1 MDSSPLNKQVV
12 LSLRERKKLATHLAI
27 QREALRLF
35 KEQGYEA
42 TTVEQI
48 AAAAEV
54 SHTTFFRYFPTKQDV
69 VLHDALDPVAMASLE
84 AQPAALAP
92 IEALRRALREVYVS
106 LSSEELAAER
116 ERQALIRATPELWVS
131 MLTGVTGALD
141 LLCASFARRTG
152 RRADDI
158 AVLTLAGAVFGAGI
172 AVWLS
177 RPADAMDD
185 YVELFDAT
193 LAQLEAGLT
202 LQGAP
207 RGGSTTSQESLR
219 DANAPTI
226 FG

>member
-1 MDSSPLNKQVV
+1 MSSSPLNKQVV

-48 AAAAEV
+48 AEAAEI

-69 VLHDALDPVAMASLE
+69 VLHDALDPLAMATLE

-92 IEALRRALREVYVS
+92 IEALRRALREIYAS
-106 LSSEELAAER
+106 LSAEELAAER
-116 ERQALIRATPELWVS
+116 ERQALIRATPELWAS

-185 YVELFDAT
+185 YVELFEAT
-193 LAQLEAGLT
+193 LAQLEGGLT

-207 RGGSTTSQESLR
+207 RGGLATSQESL
-219 DANAPTI
+219 
-226 FG
+226 